1 MTKVAITFVKD
12 LGRSQVMRFLVVGF
26 ICFLVE
32 FISFNILIDVLHVRY
47 THANLPAMGMAIL
60 FNYFLSQKLVFEPGR
75 FNPKLTFVLF
85 MTFTLAGVALNQFLL
100 WFMVE
105 YLIWAV
111 KISKIMAVALVAVF
125 NYFTK
130 KHLVF

>member
-1 MTKVAITFVKD
+1 MTKTAITVVKD
-12 LGRSQVMRFLVVGF
+12 LSRLQVVRFLTVGF

-32 FISFNILIDVLHVRY
+32 FISFNILTDFFHVRY
-47 THANLPAMGMAIL
+47 TQANLPSMGMAIL
-60 FNYFLSQKLVFEPGR
+60 CSYFLSRKMVFEQGR
-75 FNPKLTFVLF
+75 SSNKTTFILF
-85 MTFTLAGVALNQFLL
+85 MAFTIAGVALNQFLL

-105 YLIWAV
+105 NLIWNI
-111 KISKIMAVALVAVF
+111 KISKIAAVALVSAF

>member
-1 MTKVAITFVKD
+1 MTKATVTLVKD
-12 LGRSQVMRFLVVGF
+12 LSRSQVVRFLIVGF

-32 FISFNILIDVLHVRY
+32 FISFNILTDVLKVRY

-60 FNYFLSQKLVFEPGR
+60 CSYFLSRRMVFDQGR
-75 FNPKLTFVLF
+75 LNPRLTFILF
-85 MTFTLAGVALNQFLL
+85 VTFTIAGVALNQFLL

-105 YLIWAV
+105 HLVWHV
-111 KISKIMAVALVAVF
+111 KGAKILAVALVSGF

-130 KHLVF
+130 KYFVF